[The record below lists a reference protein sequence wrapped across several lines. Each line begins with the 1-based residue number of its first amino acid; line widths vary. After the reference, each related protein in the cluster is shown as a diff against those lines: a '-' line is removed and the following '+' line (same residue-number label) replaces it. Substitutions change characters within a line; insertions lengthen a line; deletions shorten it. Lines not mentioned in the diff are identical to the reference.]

1 MHALALFI
9 ATAAYS
15 GYVPV
20 APGTA
25 GSVVGVMLF
34 VLMRATGRPLLEVAV
49 VIAVVAGGVWAASV
63 GERHFG
69 RRDPRTVV
77 IDEVAGMLI
86 TLFWLPIS
94 WSGAVIGF
102 VAFRGFDIVKP
113 FPARAAEALPRGWGV
128 MADDVVAG
136 LYAHL
141 TVRLLAWLAPA
152 LMLS

>member
-1 MHALALFI
+1 M
-9 ATAAYS
+9 
-15 GYVPV
+15 
-20 APGTA
+20 
-25 GSVVGVMLF
+25 
-34 VLMRATGRPLLEVAV
+34 
-49 VIAVVAGGVWAASV
+49 
-63 GERHFG
+63 
-69 RRDPRTVV
+69 
-77 IDEVAGMLI
+77 
-86 TLFWLPIS
+86 
-94 WSGAVIGF
+94 IGF

>member
-25 GSVVGVMLF
+25 GSVVGLMLF
-34 VLMRATGRPLLEVAV
+34 LLIHEMGGPLLEVVV
-49 VIAVVAGGVWAASV
+49 VIAVITGGVWAASV

-69 RRDPRTVV
+69 RRDPGTVV
-77 IDEVAGMLI
+77 IDEVAGMMI

-94 WSGAVIGF
+94 WSGVLIGF
-102 VAFRGFDIVKP
+102 LAFRGFDIVKP
-113 FPARAAEALPRGWGV
+113 FPARSAEALPRGWGV
-128 MADDVVAG
+128 MGDDLVAG
-136 LYAHL
+136 LYACL
-141 TVRLLAWLAPA
+141 TVRLLAWIAPN